1 MTDMEFHID
10 NFMLYCSSKNL
21 SRKTLASYEQ
31 TLKLFTLFLK
41 QSFGIE
47 DVKKVQSG
55 HIRQYIKYLRER
67 GKYTVVN
74 KEESKNINH
83 PDNRSDYKKDIST
96 TTIAN
101 YVRNIKVF
109 FNYLYHAER
118 EIPKNPVDS
127 IDNPK
132 PERKVKKILT
142 PDEIKRVLK
151 QFDSSTFHGYRN
163 YIITK
168 LLLDTGMRIGE
179 CLSLFPEHFDF
190 THKSIL
196 ITNPKNKQE
205 RYVYFSFKLANDM
218 KQWMKYKDRY
228 SESPF
233 LFPTTRGTQLEVRNY
248 ERALREAG
256 ERVGVSIHPHQLR
269 NNFAKYYILNN
280 GDWFSLCRILGHSS
294 VEVTQKA
301 YLDFTNDEIARK
313 YQKHSP
319 IAHMDGI

>member
-1 MTDMEFHID
+1 MM
-10 NFMLYCSSKNL
+10 
-21 SRKTLASYEQ
+21 
-31 TLKLFTLFLK
+31 
-41 QSFGIE
+41 
-47 DVKKVQSG
+47 
-55 HIRQYIKYLRER
+55 
-67 GKYTVVN
+67 
-74 KEESKNINH
+74 
-83 PDNRSDYKKDIST
+83 
-96 TTIAN
+96 
-101 YVRNIKVF
+101 
-109 FNYLYHAER
+109 
-118 EIPKNPVDS
+118 
-127 IDNPK
+127 
-132 PERKVKKILT
+132 KILT
-142 PDEIKRVLK
+142 SDEIKRVLK

-179 CLSLFPEHFDF
+179 CLSLFPEHFDY

-233 LFPTTRGTQLEVRNY
+233 LFPTTRGTQLEVGNY
-248 ERALREAG
+248 ERVLREAG
-256 ERVGVSIHPHQLR
+256 ERVGISIHPHQLR

-301 YLDFTNDEIARK
+301 YLDFTNNEIARK

-319 IAHMDGI
+319 IAYMDGI